1 VARDAARRPIRLGV
15 LGDPLAFTRSPA
27 LHRAGLQALGLRGE
41 SQAIRTAPGALGARL
56 AELAAAGYR
65 GVNLTAPLKEAALAH
80 LDAVSAA
87 AREARSVNT
96 VCFDPG
102 ATRGETTDGPGALD
116 LLRELGRDPSRER
129 VVILGAGGAAR
140 ALGLAL
146 ARAGASVMLSA
157 RRPADR
163 EPDALPRVAW
173 RSAAEAG
180 ALAEATLVINA
191 TPLGGA
197 PGGAGSGAAAPPDEP
212 APLERLARPAAVL
225 DLVYGERVTAWVERA
240 RALGHPAWDGLGL
253 LVHQARRSL
262 MIWLE
267 REVPLDPL
275 ARAVGW
281 PR

>member
-1 VARDAARRPIRLGV
+1 MTARDAERPIRLGV

-27 LHRAGLQALGLRGE
+27 LHRAGLEALGLHGE
-41 SQAIRTAPGALGARL
+41 SSAIRTAPASLGARL
-56 AELAAAGYR
+56 AELAARGFR

-80 LDAVSAA
+80 LDSVSAA

-116 LLRELGRDPSRER
+116 LLRELKRDPARER
-129 VVILGAGGAAR
+129 AVILGAGGAAR

-146 ARAGASVMLSA
+146 AGAGASVTLSA
-157 RRPADR
+157 RRPA
-163 EPDALPRVAW
+163 EPAPDALPRVAW
-173 RSAAEAG
+173 RS
-180 ALAEATLVINA
+180 
-191 TPLGGA
+191 
-197 PGGAGSGAAAPPDEP
+197 GAGPAQEP
-212 APLERLARPAAVL
+212 AALEPLPRPAAVL
-225 DLVYGERVTAWVERA
+225 DLVYGERVTPWVERA

-262 MIWLE
+262 AIWLG
-267 REVPLDPL
+267 REVPLEPL

>member
-1 VARDAARRPIRLGV
+1 VTARDAERPIRLGV

-27 LHRAGLQALGLRGE
+27 LHRAGLEALGLHGE
-41 SQAIRTAPGALGARL
+41 SSAIRTAPASLGARL
-56 AELAAAGYR
+56 AELAARGFR

-80 LDAVSAA
+80 LDSVSAA

-116 LLRELGRDPSRER
+116 LLRELKRDPARER
-129 VVILGAGGAAR
+129 AVILGAGGAAR

-146 ARAGASVMLSA
+146 AGAGASVTLSA
-157 RRPADR
+157 RRPA
-163 EPDALPRVAW
+163 EPAPDALPRVAW
-173 RSAAEAG
+173 RSGAEVA
-180 ALAEATLVINA
+180 ALAAATLVINA
-191 TPLGGA
+191 TPLGA
-197 PGGAGSGAAAPPDEP
+197 PGAAGPAQEP
-212 APLERLARPAAVL
+212 AALEPLPRPAAVL
-225 DLVYGERVTAWVERA
+225 DLVYGERVTPWVERA

-262 MIWLE
+262 AIWLG
-267 REVPLDPL
+267 REVPLEPL